1 MGGEFRVSAILATLD
16 FQFIIKEIIQE
27 HTDGR
32 DSYGKVCGK
41 GLKHPCPLCVC
52 HYFST
57 SASSTIW
64 KLSESCP
71 FKGKLFFTKM
81 ID

>member
-41 GLKHPCPLCVC
+41 GFRVTMFSECTAFPAPSYGHQLGNSTKSQWFIFLC
-52 HYFST
+52 
-57 SASSTIW
+57 
-64 KLSESCP
+64 
-71 FKGKLFFTKM
+71 
-81 ID
+81 